1 MTVNNM
7 EKLPELLAPA
17 GNIESLKAAIN
28 GGTDAVYFGVPQ
40 FNARMKAKNFSP
52 TELDE
57 AFSLCALHGV
67 KTNVTLNTLLYGRE
81 FGKAFEVVAELEK
94 SYKPDAYIIQD
105 LGLAAELKRR
115 FPGIVLHAS
124 TQAEVHNAYG
134 LEPFKRLGFSRV
146 VIAREVSFNEI
157 AAFKGCGLE
166 TEIFIHGAICVCQSG
181 GCLMSSLIGGRSGNR
196 GECAYPCRLPYKGR
210 SAYPLSLKDMCLAS
224 HIPEIIDLGVT
235 ALKIEGRMKPP
246 EYVYEVTSLY
256 RRLLDER
263 RSATEEEIRRQQA
276 VFSRSGFTDGY
287 FTGKISPSM
296 FGIRSDEDKQKSRS
310 VETVIEQR
318 KIPLDIT
325 ATVSK
330 DLAAAK
336 FTCRGLSVAVE
347 CGDVSEAKTMPLAAA
362 DMENRLGKLGNTPFS
377 PRLIKAEVAAGLYM
391 TVSAQ
396 NELRRK
402 GVEAITSAIIGSRR
416 RENAPELMLP
426 PMAERKT
433 APGLVIRMGK
443 KPNINHLD
451 AAVRYELPLE
461 QPRLWKPLIEAY
473 KDKLCLVVPR
483 TVYDT
488 QLDEIKELIDEAKR
502 SGITSLCIENAEF
515 LPLAEGF
522 TVYGGLCLNVTNKH
536 TYEVLNS
543 LGFAQVTVSPEA
555 NMALAAETD
564 SAYTVYGRLPLMH
577 TRACII
583 SNICGCKKE
592 GDSHSCRTA
601 LTDRTGAAFEVCGG
615 FGHTNTIYNSV
626 PLWLL
631 DKKITSP
638 NPVLYFVSETEAEEN
653 AILKAYYDKKPPNMP
668 FTRGVM

>member
-17 GNIESLKAAIN
+17 GNIDCLKAAVN
-28 GGTDAVYFGVPQ
+28 GGADAVYFGVPS
-40 FNARMKAKNFSP
+40 FNARMKAKNFSSD
-52 TELDE
+52 ELDE

-81 FGKAFEVVAELEK
+81 FAKAFEVVAELEK

-105 LGLAAELKRR
+105 LGLAEQLKRR
-115 FPGIVLHAS
+115 FPDIVLHAS

-146 VIAREVSFNEI
+146 VIAREVNFGEI

-196 GECAYPCRLPYKGR
+196 GECAYPCRLPYKGKN
-210 SAYPLSLKDMCLAS
+210 AYPLSLKDMCLAS

-263 RSATEEEIRRQQA
+263 RSATEDEIRRQQA

-287 FTGKISPSM
+287 LVGRLSPSM
-296 FGIRSDEDKQKSRS
+296 FGIRSEEDKQKSRG
-310 VETVIEQR
+310 VETVIAER
-318 KIPLDIT
+318 KIPLNIT
-325 ATVSK
+325 ATVST
-330 DLAAAK
+330 DRAAAT
-336 FTCRGLSVAVE
+336 FACRGQSVTVE
-347 CGDVSEAKTMPLAAA
+347 STEVSQAKTAPLSAA
-362 DMENRLGKLGNTPFS
+362 DMESRLAKLGNTPFA
-377 PRLIKAEVAAGLYM
+377 PKLIKAEVADGLYM

-402 GVEAITSAIIGSRR
+402 GVEAVTAAIISSRR
-416 RENAPELMLP
+416 RESAPDIMLP
-426 PMAERKT
+426 QAEKRKV
-433 APGLVIRMGK
+433 ASGLVIRMGR
-443 KPNINHLD
+443 KPNVNHLD

-461 QPRLWKPLIEAY
+461 QPKLWKPLIKTY
-473 KDKLCLVVPR
+473 RDKLCLVVPR

-488 QLDEIKELIDEAKR
+488 QLNEVKELIAEARR
-502 SGITSLCIENAEF
+502 SGITALCIENPEF

-536 TYEVLNS
+536 TYEVLNR
-543 LGFAQVTVSPEA
+543 LGFSQVTISPEA
-555 NMALAAETD
+555 NMALAAEAGG
-564 SAYTVYGRLPLMH
+564 AYTVYGRLPLMH
-577 TRACII
+577 TRTCII
-583 SNICGCKKE
+583 TNICGCKKE
-592 GDSHSCRTA
+592 RDSRLCRTA
-601 LTDRTGAAFEVCGG
+601 LTDRTGAVFEVCGG

-631 DKKITSP
+631 DRKITAP
-638 NPVLYFVSETEAEEN
+638 NPIMYFVTETEEQEN
-653 AILKAYYDKKPPNMP
+653 AVLKAYYDKKPPNMP
-668 FTRGVM
+668 FTRGSM